1 MSQAAAIAA
10 IRSRFISQ
18 VATPQG
24 LVVVYDNAP
33 AVASTVP
40 TARVTVQVREER
52 LLTLGRP
59 RRWRAV
65 GEVEVRL
72 SQPRERG
79 DADILS
85 KAEAVLDA
93 FRGVTIASPVVRFT
107 PPPTVV
113 GALDAEDALASRTVR
128 VPFEADYSTT

>member
-1 MSQAAAIAA
+1 MSQSAAIAA
-10 IRSRFISQ
+10 IRQRFIDQ

-33 AVASTVP
+33 AIAATIP

-79 DADILS
+79 DADILT

-93 FRGVTIASPVVRFT
+93 FRGVTIAVPVVRFT
-107 PPPTVV
+107 PPPVVV
-113 GALDAEDALASRTVR
+113 GAMDTEDALASRTVR
-128 VPFEADYSTT
+128 MPFEADYSTT